1 MSSLQRYPQFRNV
14 VFLGKVGDTLRQ
26 VIGDTVKADLPED
39 IHLLLRRLERI
50 ERRQGQF
57 TPDRRDDQSA

>member
-39 IHLLLRRLERI
+39 THLLLRRLERI
-50 ERRQGQF
+50 ERRQGQPK
-57 TPDRRDDQSA
+57 PDYRDDQSA